1 MHVLTDLRARLVAAG
16 ITTPIA
22 LARVPDTPDAVIA
35 LRAIPAGPS
44 RDLDGRMRPVLERH
58 SVQLIARAAKDAGHA
73 AADAIAWAAYRALL
87 GKHLT
92 INGRRYDWI
101 TATSVP
107 AQLGRDQNDR
117 PLAVVKFDVQ
127 THGDLT

>member
-1 MHVLTDLRARLVAAG
+1 MNLLADLRDRLAAEG
-16 ITTPIA
+16 VTAPIA
-22 LARVPDTPDAVIA
+22 LSRIPDAPDRVIT

-58 SVQLIARAAKDAGHA
+58 AVQLIARVNKDAGHA
-73 AADAIAWAAYRALL
+73 AADAIAWGAYRALV

-107 AQLGRDQNDR
+107 AQLGRDENDR
-117 PLAVVKFDVQ
+117 PLSVVKFDIQ